1 VGSGIGS
8 SSLLRSG
15 NLLGASSAAQQYLY
29 PLSCAW
35 QAVAPRAI
43 GALSPLELS
52 PPLSRARE
60 SLRARPQF
68 VNESLTQLGSSQS
81 TKHQKTH
88 KNRAGISPEN

>member
-1 VGSGIGS
+1 MGSGIGS

-52 PPLSRARE
+52 LTPLARARE
-60 SLRARPQF
+60 LAGAPTVCER
-68 VNESLTQLGSSQS
+68 ESHSVGVFPV
-81 TKHQKTH
+81 HQ
-88 KNRAGISPEN
+88 APENS